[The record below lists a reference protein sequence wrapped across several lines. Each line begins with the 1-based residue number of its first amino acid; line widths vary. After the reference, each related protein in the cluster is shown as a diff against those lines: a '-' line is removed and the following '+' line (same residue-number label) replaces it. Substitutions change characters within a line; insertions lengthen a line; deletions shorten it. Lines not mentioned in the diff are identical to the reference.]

1 MRLMTGRVG
10 ARNGEENG
18 GIYTDKGPASA
29 SNTPAPWPSF
39 QEKESNMMLR
49 HSTPTRNLG
58 SINRAGLLTS
68 KSKGKLPV
76 VWLHS
81 PSRSAWA
88 VLHVSKRHK
97 VQVSETVTIEVELP
111 RSCAEEKRTPG
122 LVVLPG

>member
-1 MRLMTGRVG
+1 
-10 ARNGEENG
+10 
-18 GIYTDKGPASA
+18 
-29 SNTPAPWPSF
+29 
-39 QEKESNMMLR
+39 MMLR

-111 RSCAEEKRTPG
+111 RSVLKKSGRPG
-122 LVVLPG
+122 LWYCPVDVLPERFRRTITFDELSASPISEATV